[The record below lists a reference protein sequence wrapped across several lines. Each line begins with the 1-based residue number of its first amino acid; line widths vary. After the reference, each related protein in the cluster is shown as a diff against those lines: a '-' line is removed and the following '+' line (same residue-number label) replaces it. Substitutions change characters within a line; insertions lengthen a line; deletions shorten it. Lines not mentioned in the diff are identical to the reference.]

1 MKNKNITIDIVS
13 QKANV
18 SKTTISRYL
27 NGKFEHMSGET
38 RERIKNV
45 IEELEYRPNIIAQ
58 NLKSKKTGLI
68 GVIVSDITNPF
79 VSILIKGI
87 IDICTKEGYQVI
99 AASTDEKTEKEIEYI
114 KSMIDRQVEGLII
127 NTTGNNEDF
136 LEYMKS
142 KDINMVLADR
152 PMKNCILDTVTTDNY
167 KMTIKTIKTLYEFG
181 FDKVAL
187 FSNEVHRSNVRLSR
201 YNAFIEESRNYVS
214 DPNSLVYILEKNNK
228 EDEHVD
234 YKNALQDVVN
244 KNRNKKIAVFAV
256 NGVTMLNLLTCAKEL
271 GLEIPRDLG
280 ACGYDDWAWAKL
292 IGSGISV
299 VSQPSYKVG
308 TRSAEILIG
317 RIRNEINTIDPL
329 YVELG
334 SKLILRGSTNLTSV

>member
-38 RERIKNV
+38 KARIKDV
-45 IEELEYRPNIIAQ
+45 IAELEYRPNIIAQ

-68 GVIVSDITNPF
+68 GVIASDITNPF

-87 IDICTKEGYQVI
+87 IDICTNQGYQVI

-114 KSMIDRQVEGLII
+114 KSMVDRQVEGLII
-127 NTTGNNEDF
+127 NTTGNNEEF

-142 KDINMVLADR
+142 KDIKMVLADR
-152 PMKNCILDTVTTDNY
+152 PMKQCILDTVTTDNY
-167 KMTIKTIKTLYEFG
+167 KMTVKTIRTLYEFG
-181 FDKVAL
+181 FDRVAL
-187 FSNEVHRSNVRLSR
+187 FSNEVNSSNVRISR
-201 YNAFIEESRNYVS
+201 YNAFIDESKNYVG
-214 DPNSLVYILEKNNK
+214 DPSGLVYILERKSK
-228 EDEHVD
+228 EEEYID
-234 YKNALQDVVN
+234 YKNALLDVIN
-244 KNRNKKIAVFAV
+244 KNPNKKVAIFAI
-256 NGVTMLNLLTCAKEL
+256 NGVTMLNLLTCAKDL
-271 GLEIPRDLG
+271 NLRIPEDLG
-280 ACGYDDWAWAKL
+280 VCGYDDWSWAKL

-299 VSQPSYKVG
+299 VSQPSYRVG

-317 RIRNEINTIDPL
+317 RIKNEINAEEPL

-334 SKLILRGSTNLTSV
+334 SQLILRGSTNLK